1 MMNDIDRLLE
11 YVQRTNPHMTK
22 KRLLE
27 ELKKCRYS
35 TFALVISS
43 GNVGFQKNF

>member
-1 MMNDIDRLLE
+1 MNDVDKLLE
-11 YVQRTNPHMTK
+11 YVQRTNPDMTRE
-22 KRLLE
+22 RLLE

-35 TFALVISS
+35 TFVLVILS